1 MKKFGS
7 FGPGLLVVAAFIGPG
22 TVTTASVAGANFG
35 PALLWAV
42 VFSTLAT
49 LVLQEM
55 CARLG
60 VVSRHGLGEALRITF
75 HDSRLRVPVLVFVVV
90 GISGGN
96 AAFET
101 GNITGAALGL
111 GILTGLPSPVW
122 AVAIGSG
129 AGLLLA
135 LGVYRHI
142 ERILVLL
149 VAGMSV
155 VFILTAILAC
165 PSMNT
170 GAMLSGLLLPS
181 LPDGS
186 GLLIVALIG
195 TTVVPYNL
203 FLHTKA
209 VQERWG
215 EALSGQ
221 QALSTARSD
230 TFVSVGIGGV
240 VTLAIVSTAAATF
253 FSQGIHLDSAAQM
266 AGQLAPLLGPAAQY
280 FFAGGLLCAGLTSAI
295 TAPLAAAYATAG
307 VLGWEQDLKSW
318 RFRAV
323 WAVIIL
329 IGTLLAA
336 VGQRPVA
343 AIIFAQAVNGLFLP
357 MIAVFLLVVMNR
369 QELLGEQTNGPV
381 ANVCGGVVVCV
392 VSALGFFQLWTAF
405 GRFSLM
411 SVVG

>member
-1 MKKFGS
+1 MKKLGS

-42 VFSTLAT
+42 VFSSLAT
-49 LVLQEM
+49 MVLQEM

-60 VVSRHGLGEALRITF
+60 VVSGQGLGEALRITF
-75 HDSRLRVPVLVFVVV
+75 ADSRLRVLVLAFVVV
-90 GISGGN
+90 GIGGGN

-101 GNITGAALGL
+101 GNITGAAIGL
-111 GILTGLPSPVW
+111 AILTGLPLPLW

-129 AGLLLA
+129 ACLLLA

-142 ERILVLL
+142 ERVLVLL
-149 VAGMSV
+149 VAGMSL
-155 VFILTAILAC
+155 VFVLTAIQAG
-165 PSMNT
+165 PSVDMMA
-170 GAMLSGLLLPS
+170 GMLLPS

-203 FLHTKA
+203 FLHAKA

-215 EALSGQ
+215 EAVSGQ
-221 QALSTARSD
+221 RALSAARCDS
-230 TFVSVGIGGV
+230 FVSVGIGGV
-240 VTLAIVSTAAATF
+240 VTLAIVSTAAAAF
-253 FSQGIHLDSAAQM
+253 FTQGIHIDSPAQM
-266 AGQLAPLLGPAAQY
+266 AGQLEPLLGPAAQY
-280 FFAGGLLCAGLTSAI
+280 FFAFGLLCAGLTSAI

-323 WAVIIL
+323 WASITL

-336 VGQRPVA
+336 MGQRPVA
-343 AIIFAQAVNGLFLP
+343 AIIVAQAVNGLLLP
-357 MIAVFLLVVMNR
+357 GMVVFLLVVMNR
-369 QELLGEQTNGPV
+369 PELLGEHTNGPV
-381 ANVCGGVVVCV
+381 ANLCGGVVVFV
-392 VSALGFFQLWTAF
+392 VSALGLFQLWTAF
-405 GRFSLM
+405 ERLWM
-411 SVVG
+411 M

>member
-7 FGPGLLVVAAFIGPG
+7 LGPGLLVVAAFIGPG

-75 HDSRLRVPVLVFVVV
+75 HDSRLRVPVFVFVVV

-165 PSMNT
+165 PSMNP

-203 FLHTKA
+203 FCIPRPSRSAGAKHCLGSRHSA
-209 VQERWG
+209 LLVLIRLFRSG
-215 EALSGQ
+215 LAALSRLRSFRLPRPLFL
-221 QALSTARSD
+221 ARVFILTARLRWRAS
-230 TFVSVGIGGV
+230 
-240 VTLAIVSTAAATF
+240 LR
-253 FSQGIHLDSAAQM
+253 HCL
-266 AGQLAPLLGPAAQY
+266 GQPRNIFLQ
-280 FFAGGLLCAGLTSAI
+280 
-295 TAPLAAAYATAG
+295 
-307 VLGWEQDLKSW
+307 
-318 RFRAV
+318 
-323 WAVIIL
+323 
-329 IGTLLAA
+329 
-336 VGQRPVA
+336 VA
-343 AIIFAQAVNGLFLP
+343 
-357 MIAVFLLVVMNR
+357 
-369 QELLGEQTNGPV
+369 
-381 ANVCGGVVVCV
+381 CCV
-392 VSALGFFQLWTAF
+392 PG
-405 GRFSLM
+405 
-411 SVVG
+411 